1 MSRIVPR
8 ISVHIMLPEAVD
20 RRFRRKVEN
29 LPGASWPTW
38 GGHVTLVPPF
48 VPSCPPEEVFDRVAA
63 AVQSFT
69 AFRLRLGAAV
79 VEDDVTRPQFHAVF
93 IQVDEVVGEDPPV
106 LSRLQQAVASALAPV
121 RQEANPKLEAIP
133 FTPHLTLALGVG
145 DSEARRLVN
154 AWRNDPLEAE
164 FGVDAVWLVLMW
176 PDAAREQR
184 IDRIPIAL
192 AKPPLSGDTIPPGT
206 LSD

>member
-1 MSRIVPR
+1 MSHIVPR

-20 RRFRRKVEN
+20 RRFRRRVET
-29 LPGASWPTW
+29 LPGASWPPW

-63 AVQSFT
+63 AVQGFT
-69 AFRLRLGAAV
+69 AFRLRLGDAA
-79 VEDDVTRPQFHAVF
+79 VEDDVTRPNFHAVF
-93 IQVDEVVGEDPPV
+93 IQVDEVVGEGQPMLPG
-106 LSRLQQAVASALAPV
+106 LQQAIASALAPV
-121 RQEANPKLEAIP
+121 RQGSNPKLDAIP
-133 FTPHLTLALGVG
+133 FTPHLTLALSVG

-164 FGVDAVWLVLMW
+164 FWVDAVWLVLMW
-176 PDAAREQR
+176 PEEAREPR
-184 IDRIPIAL
+184 VDRISIAL
-192 AKPPLSGDTIPPGT
+192 AKPPPPADTLPPGT